1 MQPVLLNK
9 RGAIAESWEGSEDVS
24 NGRETVPLLQQ
35 THHHSSQMQHLGVLM
50 NTGPFLKLFP
60 QKDWLGQV
68 EQVVGGIV
76 ALTCLWCAFH
86 QTFSSASR
94 DDWQSVC
101 VLSLTEYGSAV
112 SSTWAMQ

>member
-1 MQPVLLNK
+1 MGGL
-9 RGAIAESWEGSEDVS
+9 RGCLKWEGDSAIAAANPSS
-24 NGRETVPLLQQ
+24 LL
-35 THHHSSQMQHLGVLM
+35 TNATSGCADEHRAVLEA
-50 NTGPFLKLFP
+50 LP

-76 ALTCLWCAFH
+76 ALTCLCCAFH

-94 DDWQSVC
+94 DDWQRVC

>member
-1 MQPVLLNK
+1 MQPVLLNCM
-9 RGAIAESWEGSEDVS
+9 RAIAESWEGSEDVS

-60 QKDWLGQV
+60 KKDWLGQV
-68 EQVVGGIV
+68 EQVVGGV
-76 ALTCLWCAFH
+76 LLRLLVFAVLSTRHSALLQGMTG
-86 QTFSSASR
+86 
-94 DDWQSVC
+94 SVC
-101 VLSLTEYGSAV
+101 VLSLTEHGSAV